1 LEASQVPPARA
12 DDGAHIV
19 AAQQLSA
26 RMVDITVDSPAVG
39 REVPVR
45 MLLPARF
52 AQSPN
57 RRWSVLYL
65 LQGCCDSYVSWT
77 RSTDVQQL
85 TARSDV
91 LVVMPDGG
99 AVGFY
104 SDWLHGPAWE
114 TFHLVELRQ
123 LLERGYRA
131 GAQRAIAGLSMGG
144 LGAMT
149 YAARHP
155 GMFRAAAAY
164 SGLLHTRIDQSAGP
178 RGIIRLVEGQGE
190 DPRAL
195 WGDPDQQANV
205 WAAHNPYDLVPRLR
219 GTVLFVSAGTGGP
232 GPLDPSGATSDGL
245 EQFVYAETVAFVDR
259 LRALHIPAAVDLYG
273 PGTHTWPYWQ
283 RELHRSWPLLT
294 RALGIR

>member
-1 LEASQVPPARA
+1 V
-12 DDGAHIV
+12 V
-19 AAQQLSA
+19 
-26 RMVDITVDSPAVG
+26 
-39 REVPVR
+39 
-45 MLLPARF
+45 
-52 AQSPN
+52 
-57 RRWSVLYL
+57 YL
-65 LQGCCDSYVSWT
+65 LQGCCDSGGYISWT

-85 TARSDV
+85 TAHSDV

-123 LLERGYRA
+123 LLERGYHA
-131 GAQRAIAGLSMGG
+131 GEQRAVAGLSMGG
-144 LGAMT
+144 LGAMA

-155 GMFRAAAAY
+155 GMFRAAAAF
-164 SGLLHTRIDQSAGP
+164 SGVLHTRTSYGAGP
-178 RGIIRLVEGQGE
+178 RGITRLIEGNGE
-190 DPRAL
+190 DPLGL
-195 WGDPDQQANV
+195 WGDPDQQAKV

-219 GTVLFVSAGTGGP
+219 GTALFVSAGTGHP
-232 GPLDPSGATSDGL
+232 GPLDPKGISADSL
-245 EQFVYAETVAFVDR
+245 EQFVHAQTVAFVDR
-259 LRALHIPAAVDLYG
+259 LRATHIPATVDLYG